1 MINSIVLLWPYK
13 WYVYVMLLCY
23 GYVMLCYLML
33 CYLMLRLCYVMLCYV
48 ITREQ
53 WQDLNSD
60 TNDGND
66 DDDNDDDN
74 DETDN
79 EIEVTD
85 ANIDI

>member
-1 MINSIVLLWPYK
+1 
-13 WYVYVMLLCY
+13 
-23 GYVMLCYLML
+23 
-33 CYLMLRLCYVMLCYV
+33 MLCYV